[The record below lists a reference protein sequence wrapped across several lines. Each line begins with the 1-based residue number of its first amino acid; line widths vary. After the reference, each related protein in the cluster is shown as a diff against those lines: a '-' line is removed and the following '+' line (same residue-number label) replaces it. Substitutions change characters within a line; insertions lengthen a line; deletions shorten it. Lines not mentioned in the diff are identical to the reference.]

1 MFLDDLFEES
11 FVDNT
16 DETNAPKE
24 DVELESIMGEMDD
37 LAIIEC
43 EEDDPFSAFLRVTC
57 ENTVNFN
64 NIRNAIAMDE
74 LHYLK
79 ENGEELMM
87 EAETEDG
94 KSRIKKIFTAI
105 QNAIDKA
112 FQKITGIVK
121 AIITKFD
128 SWIDTDKGFIKHNEK
143 AIAKLTGN
151 ETIKMKGYK
160 FDNSKLA
167 DTSIFNKI
175 EGFRS
180 VAGVKGIVN
189 SVLSKDAIDEYNKN
203 KDSVAKNIYA
213 HVCGKECA
221 SSQEFAKAMFN
232 YFRDGG
238 EKVEFTKP
246 LDISMLRTNIS
257 TIKGTKDGVKKAYDG
272 AKKFLAGLKKDAR
285 QIETK
290 VMTDG
295 KKDKEKSA
303 MMSSYINIYTRI
315 INQVTTINVIVMQ
328 EQVKAIA
335 QRNRMFKAMLVAAIN
350 ASGKSTSSN
359 KKDDK
364 GTPKNE
370 SASFLDNLELA

>member
-1 MFLDDLFEES
+1 MFLDDLLEES
-11 FVDNT
+11 FMDN
-16 DETNAPKE
+16 ETNVPEE
-24 DVELESIMGEMDD
+24 DVELESIMSEMDD

-57 ENTVNFN
+57 ENTLNFN

-87 EAETEDG
+87 EAETEGG
-94 KSRIKKIFTAI
+94 KSRIKKIFAAI
-105 QNAIDKA
+105 QNALDKA

-121 AIITKFD
+121 AILTKFD
-128 SWIDTDKGFIKHNEK
+128 SWMDTDKGFIKHNEK

-151 ETIKMKGYK
+151 ESIKMKGYK
-160 FDNSKLA
+160 FDNTKLA
-167 DTSIFNKI
+167 DISVFNKI

-180 VAGVKGIVN
+180 VAGVKAIVN

-203 KDSVAKNIYA
+203 KDSVAKSIYA
-213 HVCGKECA
+213 NVCGKECA
-221 SSQEFAKAMFN
+221 SSQEFAKAMFD
-232 YFRDGG
+232 YFREGG
-238 EKVEFTKP
+238 EKVEYTKP
-246 LDISMLRTNIS
+246 LDISMLRANVS
-257 TIKGTKDGVKKAYDG
+257 TTKGTKDCVKKAYDG
-272 AKKFLAGLKKDAR
+272 AKKFLAGLKKDAK

-290 VMTDG
+290 VMTNG
-295 KKDKEKSA
+295 EKDKEKSA
-303 MMSSYINIYTRI
+303 MMSSYVNIYTRI
-315 INQVTTINVIVMQ
+315 INLVTTVNTITMQ
-328 EQVKAIA
+328 EHVKALA
-335 QRNRMFKAMLVAAIN
+335 QRNRMYKAMLVAAIN
-350 ASGKSTSSN
+350 ASGKPASSD